1 MDLDRAMTQR
11 RSVRA
16 YLPRPVE
23 RAVLEQIIAQA
34 RWAPSWGNTQSWEFY
49 VISGETVG
57 RITADLQAAVA
68 AGDDQR
74 PDVEMPLEFPEP
86 LMGRYRTL
94 GMNLFELLGIERDDK
109 EKRLA
114 HYLRNFNAF
123 GAPHLVYI
131 AVRDGLTPYAVFDAG
146 AAAYAV
152 TLAAHQRGVGT
163 CELAALVRYPDLVRR
178 HVDFPAGRRLVIGLA
193 LGYPDPDHPA
203 NAFQP
208 TRESLDEVATFID

>member
-1 MDLDRAMTQR
+1 MTRR

-16 YLPRPVE
+16 YLPRPVD
-23 RAVLEQIIAQA
+23 RAVLEEIITQA
-34 RWAPSWGNTQSWEFY
+34 RWAPSWGNTQPWEFY

-57 RITADLQAAVA
+57 KITADLQAAITTSEQ
-68 AGDDQR
+68 QR

-94 GMNLFELLGIERDDK
+94 GRALFALLGIERDDK
-109 EKRLA
+109 EKRQV
-114 HYLRNFNAF
+114 HYLRNFGAF

-131 AVRDGLTPYAVFDAG
+131 AIRDGLTPYSIFDAG

-163 CELAALVRYPDLVRR
+163 CELAALVRFPDLVRR
-178 HVDFPAGRRLVIGLA
+178 HVDLPPGRRLVIGLA

-208 TRESLDEVATFID
+208 TRQSLDEVATFVD

>member
-1 MDLDRAMTQR
+1 MDLNLAMTQR

-16 YLPRPVE
+16 FLPQPVDRPV
-23 RAVLEQIIAQA
+23 LEEIIAQA
-34 RWAPSWGNTQSWEFY
+34 RWAPSWGNTQPWEFT
-49 VISGETVG
+49 VVSGQTVKK
-57 RITADLQAAVA
+57 ITADLQAAVGSGEA
-68 AGDDQR
+68 ER
-74 PDVEMPLEFPEP
+74 PDVEMPAEFPEP

-94 GMNLFELLGIERDDK
+94 GMNLFDVLGIERDNK

-114 HYLRNFNAF
+114 HYLRNFGAF
-123 GAPHLVYI
+123 DAPHLVYI
-131 AVRDGLTPYAVFDAG
+131 AIRDDLTPYSIFDAG

-163 CELAALVRYPDLVRR
+163 CELAALVRYSDLVRR

-203 NAFQP
+203 NTFEPDRQP
-208 TRESLDEVATFID
+208 LDELARFID

>member
-1 MDLDRAMTQR
+1 MDLSKAMTRR

-16 YLPRPVE
+16 FLPRPVD
-23 RAVLEQIIAQA
+23 RAVLEEIITQA
-34 RWAPSWGNTQSWEFY
+34 RWAPSWGNTQPWEFY

-57 RITADLQAAVA
+57 RITADFQAAISTSEQ
-68 AGDDQR
+68 QR

-94 GMNLFELLGIERDDK
+94 GRALFALLGIERDDQK
-109 EKRLA
+109 KRQA
-114 HYLRNFNAF
+114 HYLRNFGAF
-123 GAPHLVYI
+123 NAPHLVYI
-131 AVRDGLTPYAVFDAG
+131 AIRDGLTPYAIFDAG
-146 AAAYAV
+146 AVAYAV

-163 CELAALVRYPDLVRR
+163 CELAALVRFPDLVRR

-203 NAFQP
+203 NAFRP
-208 TRESLDEVATFID
+208 TRQPLDEVATFVD